1 MHACM
6 CMCMHAC
13 VCFLMSW
20 VQKEGAAHGRPS
32 SLRCAL
38 SLETCTRLRTCVIHR
53 VQVAEGQLKRNV
65 VGESIQRDVSAL
77 LKDLDFG
84 LEVAR

>member
-1 MHACM
+1 MHV
-6 CMCMHAC
+6 HVHVRAC
-13 VCFLMSW
+13 VCVFS
-20 VQKEGAAHGRPS
+20 KELGSERGSSTWKAFKPKVRPEPGD
-32 SLRCAL
+32 LHTA
-38 SLETCTRLRTCVIHR
+38 EDVHVIHR

-77 LKDLDFG
+77 LRDLDFG

>member
-1 MHACM
+1 M
-6 CMCMHAC
+6 
-13 VCFLMSW
+13 
-20 VQKEGAAHGRPS
+20 RPEPGD
-32 SLRCAL
+32 LHTA
-38 SLETCTRLRTCVIHR
+38 EDVHVIHR

-77 LKDLDFG
+77 LRDLDFG